1 LKFLSQSRSCACPER
16 WRSRACSDAERSR
29 LRGWLSGSFAR
40 FVLTIGPV
48 MAALL
53 GAPAAQAQRAFY
65 LDRVQFGG
73 APDDGLVTRLPS
85 LSPQTRIYGS
95 TALAYVLNPL
105 RGSTVAI
112 DEQVDERIENL
123 IRHQFMSY
131 FSGGIQIA
139 GRLAFGLTVP
149 VAWVQSDGEVPIPGS
164 RPPTPSIFP
173 IDSGSALYDASL
185 EGRVLIYDDAASRLR
200 IGAGG
205 ALFIPSGNFSRGGS
219 DDRTTFYLYGALEKG
234 FGPLLVAGS
243 LGPHFRPLRGIDG
256 TDSRLDVGNELRINA
271 AAFLDLFDRLR
282 VGGELN
288 GMVGIAD
295 DENGDS
301 TFFEPQATPWEWL
314 GSARIL
320 LGAEKRTYARAS
332 VGTRFTNGYGA
343 PDLRVMLSIGH
354 WVLWDDLMPEDT
366 THVRFEGRAQRP
378 EPPGAD
384 KDTDGDG
391 YPDSIDGCPEL
402 KEDGQEPYPG
412 DGCPITSDRDGDG
425 IVDLQDKCPDDPEDL
440 DRIQDADGCPEK
452 DADGDGV
459 LDVRDA
465 CPLVPGIEQG
475 DPKRDG
481 CSARAPQKLVVEADK
496 GELRLLEPVQ
506 FETATAD
513 IKEVSFPLLDEVIGV
528 LNDAPDIRLAVHGH
542 TDSRGA
548 AAYNK
553 ELSLKRARAV
563 VKYLTDKGIAAT
575 RLEAQG
581 FGPDKPIASN
591 DTDVGRAANR
601 RVEFKILEA
610 APQGSQAKPAPAP

>member
-1 LKFLSQSRSCACPER
+1 LAP
-16 WRSRACSDAERSR
+16 A
-29 LRGWLSGSFAR
+29 
-40 FVLTIGPV
+40 VLLAAVLPAAV
-48 MAALL
+48 LLAALL
-53 GAPAAQAQRAFY
+53 TAPAAQAQRAFY

-73 APDDGLVTRLPS
+73 APEDGLVTRLPY

-95 TALAYVLNPL
+95 TALGYVLNPL

-149 VAWVQSDGEVPIPGS
+149 VAWVQSGGDVPIPGS

-173 IDSGSALYDASL
+173 IDTGSALYDVSL
-185 EGRVLIYDDAASRLR
+185 ETRVLLYDDTPNEFRV
-200 IGAGG
+200 GAGG
-205 ALFIPSGNFSRGGS
+205 VLFIPSGNFSRGGS
-219 DDRTTFYLYGALEKG
+219 DNRTTFYLYGAIEKG
-234 FGPLLVAGS
+234 FGPLLFAGS

-256 TDSRLDVGNELRINA
+256 TDSRLDVGNEIRINA
-271 AAFLDLFDRLR
+271 AAFLDLFERLR
-282 VGGELN
+282 VGAELN
-288 GMVGIAD
+288 GMIGIAE
-295 DENGDS
+295 DESGDS

-314 GSARIL
+314 GSARLL
-320 LGAEKRTYARAS
+320 LGTEKRTYLRGS
-332 VGTRFTNGYGA
+332 VGTRFSNGYGA
-343 PDLRVMLSIGH
+343 PDLRAMLSIGH
-354 WVLWDDLMPEDT
+354 WVSWDDLMPEDT
-366 THVRFEGRAQRP
+366 THVRFDGRDQRP
-378 EPPGAD
+378 ERPAQD

-391 YPDSIDGCPEL
+391 YPDAIDGCPEL
-402 KEDGQEPYPG
+402 KEDGQDPYPG

-425 IVDLQDKCPDDPEDL
+425 IVDLQDKCPDDPEDM
-440 DRIQDADGCPEK
+440 DHIQDSDGCPEK

-513 IKEVSFPLLDEVIGV
+513 IKEVSFPLLDEVVGV
-528 LNDAPDIRLAVHGH
+528 MNDAPEIRIAVYGH
-542 TDSRGA
+542 TDSRGSA
-548 AAYNK
+548 TYNK
-553 ELSLKRARAV
+553 ELSLKRARSV
-563 VKYLTDKGIAAT
+563 VKYLTDKGIAPA
-575 RLEAQG
+575 RLEADG
-581 FGPDKPIASN
+581 FGAAKPIASN
-591 DTDVGRAANR
+591 DTDIGRAANR

-610 APQGSQAKPAPAP
+610 APEGSQAKPATKP